1 MFRRWNLWPI
11 YPLARRLD
19 IYNFARRTIWSAI
32 DDPAF
37 RVYDQQFIG
46 EASEMPEI
54 PSATYDFLLASHVLE
69 HMANPLKALHTWR
82 RVVRPLGIIVLVV
95 PHRDA
100 TFDHRRAITTLDHI
114 VSDFLRDVTEDDQ
127 THVQEI
133 LALHDL
139 ALDPGAGS
147 REAFVLRATNNI
159 EHRSL
164 HHHVFDTELI
174 LKLVDKARLRIQ
186 YVEVERPFHICVAC
200 STQSATNPED
210 ESHVTLANARHWSP
224 LAAWRQRARFRS
236 DRRLGEE

>member
-1 MFRRWNLWPI
+1 MIRSTPVE
-11 YPLARRLD
+11 AE
-19 IYNFARRTIWSAI
+19 
-32 DDPAF
+32 
-37 RVYDQQFIG
+37 DQELII
-46 EASEMPEI
+46 EA
-54 PSATYDFLLASHVLE
+54 A
-69 HMANPLKALHTWR
+69 
-82 RVVRPLGIIVLVV
+82 
-95 PHRDA
+95 
-100 TFDHRRAITTLDHI
+100 
-114 VSDFLRDVTEDDQ
+114 
-127 THVQEI
+127 
-133 LALHDL
+133 
-139 ALDPGAGS
+139 AGS

-174 LKLVDKARLRIQ
+174 LKLVDKAGLRIQ